1 MRDASPPPPHPAH
14 ERAQVGAAVGW
25 GRLHERRWCG
35 PPARRR
41 HRRGQRVG
49 GERGRPPSL
58 LLFCRTLTLMCV
70 SEGRHM
76 LCVLGMSVDTSWTH
90 RERGAAHVGCAYGGL
105 AWARRRA
112 GCAAA
117 RALERSGR
125 VAVPGAA
132 RCPLFET
139 ERGVERAERR
149 AARPEASVW
158 RRRREVAE
166 RTREERATRETH
178 HTYTTWWGAPR
189 IVVCVMCV
197 CVGCAAARVRA
208 RLSTHIGSPYV
219 RTAGE
224 TEVSVLSRVCAVR
237 SGGVRAMVPAR
248 SAATLSHA
256 MERVQLYASP
266 DAKSSSRP
274 RGGATHRP
282 GSTHSLER
290 SGERQQAFLC
300 PVRVREERRRKT
312 PTN

>member
-1 MRDASPPPPHPAH
+1 
-14 ERAQVGAAVGW
+14 
-25 GRLHERRWCG
+25 
-35 PPARRR
+35 
-41 HRRGQRVG
+41 
-49 GERGRPPSL
+49 
-58 LLFCRTLTLMCV
+58 
-70 SEGRHM
+70 M

-266 DAKSSSRP
+266 DAKSSSR
-274 RGGATHRP
+274 RWGGATLRP
-282 GSTHSLER
+282 GSTHSLSEAE
-290 SGERQQAFLC
+290 SGSRLFFVLC
-300 PVRVREERRRKT
+300 VCVKRGAEKHLRTKGASSLLALLQLALRGAARGLMRPAWPPVPPRGSIART
-312 PTN
+312 PLTCAPPPPSLTCSFNTCALAAAATAALA